1 MVYILEKGI
10 RGDCMDNN
18 VYAQIELV
26 KNGKTV
32 PIKTFEDYRAY
43 KDIIVDGLQNV
54 VREMYNDIKM
64 KYILPESVNLT
75 IKTNDRFFQQKNKT
89 LYTNIKPELYVHN
102 INVDTEVY
110 IDTNMWQKY
119 NAFRTEMYRTASM
132 ANEFDDL
139 DNYFGIMS
147 MPEYL
152 NLLIF
157 AATDSYLTDYIIKAQ
172 RKVMNERIKTM
183 DEKQRKLHIEVAD
196 LLDQLRMQSRLP
208 LNQQKGVELN
218 KYPTLSSEG
227 LRGIL
232 YPCW

>member
-1 MVYILEKGI
+1 MGI
-10 RGDCMDNN
+10 RGDNMDNT
-18 VYAQIELV
+18 VFEPIEIV
-26 KNGKTV
+26 KNGKIVAIT
-32 PIKTFEDYRAY
+32 TFEDYRAY
-43 KDIIVDGLQNV
+43 KNIIVEGLQTE
-54 VREMYNDIKM
+54 VRDMYNDIKA
-64 KYILPESVNLT
+64 KFILPDSVNLT
-75 IKTNDRFFQQKNKT
+75 IKTNDRFFQEKNKT
-89 LYTNIKPELYVHN
+89 LYTNIKPDLYVHN

-110 IDTNMWQKY
+110 IDTNMWTKY
-119 NAFRTEMYRTASM
+119 NAFKNEMYRTASM

-172 RKVMNERIKTM
+172 RKVMNERIKMM

-196 LLDQLRMQSRLP
+196 LLDELRMQSRLP
-208 LNQQKGVELN
+208 QDQQKGVDLN
-218 KYPTLSSEG
+218 KYPTLSNEG

>member
-1 MVYILEKGI
+1 
-10 RGDCMDNN
+10 MDNN
-18 VYAQIELV
+18 VFEPIAII
-26 KNGKTV
+26 KNGKKYV
-32 PIKTFEDYRAY
+32 IQTFEDYRAY
-43 KDIIVDGLQNV
+43 KDVIVDGLQHV
-54 VREMYNDIKM
+54 VRDMYNYIKSN
-64 KYILPESVNLT
+64 YILPDSVNLT
-75 IKTNDRFFQQKNKT
+75 IKTNDRFFQEKNKT
-89 LYTNIKPELYVHN
+89 LYTNIKPELFVHN

-110 IDTNMWQKY
+110 IDTNMFPKY
-119 NAFRTEMYRTASM
+119 NAFRTEMYRIASM

-139 DNYFGIMS
+139 DNYFSIMS

-183 DEKQRKLHIEVAD
+183 DDEQRKLHIEVAD
-196 LLDQLRMQSRLP
+196 LLDALRMQSRLP
-208 LNQQKGVELN
+208 MDQQKGVDLN
-218 KYPTLSSEG
+218 KYPTLSSKG